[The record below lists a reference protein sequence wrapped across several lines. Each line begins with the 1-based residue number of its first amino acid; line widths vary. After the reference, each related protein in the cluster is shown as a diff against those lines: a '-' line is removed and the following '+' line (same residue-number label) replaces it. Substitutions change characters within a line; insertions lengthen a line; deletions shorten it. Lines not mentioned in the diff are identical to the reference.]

1 MDRNRVGGKFQIH
14 TNHLRKKQMANE
26 SGNNAVQG
34 FQWLNR
40 MVSEPYYL
48 FHFLTFFSYFII
60 RSSASEVLAPHLI
73 QHLLRR
79 EIQTLLVF
87 AILVVIKGVK
97 EDNWEAFIAD
107 ALFLGKICLFVL
119 AFTMDRH
126 LAVWYIIVFLV
137 IHMLTQQPLFHGL
150 GTSSKLTPLQL
161 ESLLTEGTTT
171 RLWLVEFRASYS
183 PACIRSSQHFPELS
197 ITYSSKNLSFGIVDL
212 GLFPNAAEKFGI
224 SLSGS
229 MGQLPT
235 YILFENAAEVAR
247 FPELDFEATYFHPT
261 ITKGLL
267 SRHFE
272 LDRHLL
278 EYFNGK

>member
-14 TNHLRKKQMANE
+14 TNQLRKKQMANE
-26 SGNNAVQG
+26 SGNNAVPG

-40 MVSEPYYL
+40 LVSEPYYL

-119 AFTMDRH
+119 AITMDRH
-126 LAVWYIIVFLV
+126 LAVWYVQQANPIAVGKPVDRGDNYKIVAGAYLQFNEIALCILRKYAVSLV
-137 IHMLTQQPLFHGL
+137 NT
-150 GTSSKLTPLQL
+150 
-161 ESLLTEGTTT
+161 
-171 RLWLVEFRASYS
+171 V
-183 PACIRSSQHFPELS
+183 
-197 ITYSSKNLSFGIVDL
+197 
-212 GLFPNAAEKFGI
+212 NA
-224 SLSGS
+224 
-229 MGQLPT
+229 Q
-235 YILFENAAEVAR
+235 
-247 FPELDFEATYFHPT
+247 
-261 ITKGLL
+261 
-267 SRHFE
+267 
-272 LDRHLL
+272 
-278 EYFNGK
+278 

>member
-1 MDRNRVGGKFQIH
+1 MAESHGFRTLLPLPFLNFLLIFHHSQ
-14 TNHLRKKQMANE
+14 LR
-26 SGNNAVQG
+26 
-34 FQWLNR
+34 F
-40 MVSEPYYL
+40 
-48 FHFLTFFSYFII
+48 
-60 RSSASEVLAPHLI
+60 RSSFPSSHSTSPSSRNTNFACVGDIGCHQGSK
-73 QHLLRR
+73 RR
-79 EIQTLLVF
+79 QLGSLYSRCTFPWQDLSFCPSLYDGSPVSS
-87 AILVVIKGVK
+87 VVYSCIFSDPYV
-97 EDNWEAFIAD
+97 N
-107 ALFLGKICLFVL
+107 
-119 AFTMDRH
+119 
-126 LAVWYIIVFLV
+126 
-137 IHMLTQQPLFHGL
+137 
-150 GTSSKLTPLQL
+150 
-161 ESLLTEGTTT
+161 TTT
-171 RLWLVEFRASYS
+171 CIPRTRHVQQANPIAVGKPVDRGDNYKIVAGGISCFIFTCLHSLKYS
-183 PACIRSSQHFPELS
+183 
-197 ITYSSKNLSFGIVDL
+197 TKNLSFGIVDL

>member
-1 MDRNRVGGKFQIH
+1 MGK
-14 TNHLRKKQMANE
+14 E
-26 SGNNAVQG
+26 SSKDTVPVT
-34 FQWLNR
+34 QWLNR

-48 FHFLTFFSYFII
+48 FHFLTFFSYFVV
-60 RSSASEVLAPHLI
+60 RSSATQNLAPHLTH
-73 QHLLRR
+73 HLLRR

-87 AILVVIKGVK
+87 AILAFIKGIK
-97 EDNWEAFIAD
+97 EETWEAFIAD
-107 ALFLGKICLFVL
+107 VLFLAKICLFLL
-119 AFTMDRH
+119 AFTMDRR
-126 LAVWYIIVFLV
+126 LAVWYILVF
-137 IHMLTQQPLFHGL
+137 L

-171 RLWLVEFRASYS
+171 RLWLVEFRSSYS
-183 PACIRSSQHFPELS
+183 PACIRSSQQFPELS

-212 GLFPNAAEKFGI
+212 GLFPNAAERFGI

-235 YILFENAAEVAR
+235 FILFENAAEVAR
-247 FPELDFEATYFHPT
+247 FPELDFEAAYFHPK

-278 EYFNGK
+278 EYVSGK

>member
-14 TNHLRKKQMANE
+14 TNQLRKKQMANE
-26 SGNNAVQG
+26 SGNNAVPG

-126 LAVWYIIVFLV
+126 LAVWYILVFLGGDTYV
-137 IHMLTQQPLFHGL
+137 N
-150 GTSSKLTPLQL
+150 
-161 ESLLTEGTTT
+161 TTT
-171 RLWLVEFRASYS
+171 SIPRTRYVQQANPIAVGKPVDRGDNYKIVAGAYLQFNETAFCIKRKYAVSLVN
-183 PACIRSSQHFPELS
+183 
-197 ITYSSKNLSFGIVDL
+197 TV
-212 GLFPNAAEKFGI
+212 NA
-224 SLSGS
+224 
-229 MGQLPT
+229 Q
-235 YILFENAAEVAR
+235 
-247 FPELDFEATYFHPT
+247 
-261 ITKGLL
+261 
-267 SRHFE
+267 
-272 LDRHLL
+272 
-278 EYFNGK
+278 